1 MRIDLTKATFIIPI
15 RIESEDRLRNIITV
29 VAFLLETF
37 DTNILIK
44 EVDTH
49 SVFEEKAMPI
59 LHNIVD
65 VDININHIFEK
76 SDDKLFH
83 RQRIINEMLMEAK
96 TEVIFNY
103 DSDVILPLESY
114 VKSYQSILDKTFDV
128 VYPYERGNFQK
139 RVYADDEVV
148 SKFLMTK
155 DYTDLD
161 KYTNISTAD
170 AGWVQVFNRDVYIE
184 GGMENENFKAYAPE
198 DVERLHRFT
207 TLGYKVG
214 RIVDFVYHLEHG
226 RSENSWFSN
235 PHMASNVAEWEKIK
249 VLNKKQL
256 KHYYSRQKY
265 LKKYNHFQI

>member
-44 EVDTH
+44 EVDTY

-161 KYTNISTAD
+161 KYTNISTA
-170 AGWVQVFNRDVYIE
+170 
-184 GGMENENFKAYAPE
+184 
-198 DVERLHRFT
+198 
-207 TLGYKVG
+207 
-214 RIVDFVYHLEHG
+214 
-226 RSENSWFSN
+226 
-235 PHMASNVAEWEKIK
+235 
-249 VLNKKQL
+249 
-256 KHYYSRQKY
+256 
-265 LKKYNHFQI
+265 